1 MSALVF
7 SDVGV
12 SYGRRAA
19 LTNFAGSVASGE
31 WLGLIG
37 PNGAGKSTLL
47 RTVAGLVDF
56 SGHIELDGG
65 NLAEMAER
73 DRARRVAYVPQE
85 PMIPDDMLTE
95 EYVTLGRWPYHG
107 RFGSLTVHDD
117 EVVDA
122 ALELLELNPFR
133 GRLLGELSG
142 GERQRIV
149 IARAL
154 AQEPDVLLL
163 DESTAALDIGHQQQA
178 LELVGKLR
186 RERHVTVIAAMHD
199 LTLAG
204 LYGDRLT
211 MLDQGCIVASGSAA
225 DVLTEDRL
233 ARVYR
238 ATVSVR
244 NDPDGTVIVTP
255 QRPNP

>member
-1 MSALVF
+1 MSELELHAV
-7 SDVGV
+7 SI
-12 SYGRRAA
+12 SYGSSRVVENV
-19 LTNFAGSVASGE
+19 TETVASGE

-47 RTVAGLVDF
+47 RAVAGLIHHEGRIEVD
-56 SGHIELDGG
+56 GDDVREWG
-65 NLAEMAER
+65 EKER
-73 DRARRVAYVPQE
+73 SRRVAYVPQE
-85 PMIPDDMLTE
+85 PLIPNDMATE
-95 EYVTLGRWPYHG
+95 EYVGLGRWPDLG
-107 RFGSLTVHDD
+107 RFGSRSEHDD

-122 ALELLELNPFR
+122 ALELLELGPFR

-178 LELVGKLR
+178 LELVAQLR
-186 RERHVTVIAAMHD
+186 RERHVTVVAAMHD

-204 LYGDRLT
+204 IHGDRLV
-211 MLDQGCIVASGSAA
+211 MLDSGHVVATGAA
-225 DVLTEDRL
+225 QEVLTQDRL
-233 ARVYR
+233 AHVYKAAVRVHLDDNGDVVVVPHR
-238 ATVSVR
+238 H
-244 NDPDGTVIVTP
+244 
-255 QRPNP
+255 

>member
-1 MSALVF
+1 MSELRLH
-7 SDVGV
+7 DVSV
-12 SYGRRAA
+12 SYGSRRVVEGV
-19 LTNFAGSVASGE
+19 TETVASGE

-47 RTVAGLVDF
+47 RAIAGLTPHDGRIDVHGVDVHDW
-56 SGHIELDGG
+56 SEK
-65 NLAEMAER
+65 

-85 PMIPDDMLTE
+85 PLIPNDMTTE
-95 EYVTLGRWPYHG
+95 DYVGLGRWPYLG
-107 RFGSLTVHDD
+107 RFGSRSVHDD

-122 ALELLELNPFR
+122 ALELLGLGEFR

-178 LELVGKLR
+178 LELVAQLR
-186 RERHVTVIAAMHD
+186 RERHVTVLAAMHD

-204 LYGDRLT
+204 IYGDRLL
-211 MLDQGCIVASGSAA
+211 MLDRGQVVATGPAT
-225 DVLTEDRL
+225 DVLTQDRL
-233 ARVYR
+233 AEVYKAAVRVHLDDNGDVVVVPHR
-238 ATVSVR
+238 
-244 NDPDGTVIVTP
+244 
-255 QRPNP
+255 

>member
-1 MSALVF
+1 MSELELRAV
-7 SDVGV
+7 SI
-12 SYGRRAA
+12 SYGSSRVVESV
-19 LTNFAGSVASGE
+19 TEIVASGE

-47 RTVAGLVDF
+47 RAVAGLIPHEGRIEVD
-56 SGHIELDGG
+56 GVDVGEWG
-65 NLAEMAER
+65 EKE
-73 DRARRVAYVPQE
+73 RARRVAYVPQE
-85 PMIPDDMLTE
+85 PLIPNDMATE
-95 EYVTLGRWPYHG
+95 EYVGLGRWPYLG
-107 RFGSLTVHDD
+107 RFGSRTEHDD

-122 ALELLELNPFR
+122 ALELLELGPFR

-178 LELVGKLR
+178 LELVAQLR
-186 RERHVTVIAAMHD
+186 RERHVTVVAAMHD

-204 LYGDRLT
+204 IYGDRLV
-211 MLDQGCIVASGSAA
+211 MLERGHVVATGHARE
-225 DVLTEDRL
+225 VLTQDRL
-233 ARVYR
+233 AQVYKAAVRVQLDDNGDVVVVPR
-238 ATVSVR
+238 R
-244 NDPDGTVIVTP
+244 D
-255 QRPNP
+255 